1 MHIKILRILATANGA
16 VRVVGC
22 SFLID
27 DFLAFAGWFSL
38 AELPRGLLNVDFRI
52 I

>member
-1 MHIKILRILATANGA
+1 MEDAHFQT
-16 VRVVGC
+16 
-22 SFLID
+22 SFLIE